1 MVNIVQ
7 RVRVGLI
14 SVLSIVLLQIQ
25 SVAAIDVV
33 PTPPPLAAGPF
44 LITSYSFSGH
54 SLRYVQIYND
64 DSDVA
69 SLDGWKVQ
77 TEWSDG
83 LEGAV
88 GIWQTTELHGLI
100 EPGEH
105 VVVANE
111 EVVPTATFLYT
122 LKDTANEPRLDVIR
136 LIPPQGSGLLK
147 VIATISI
154 KDSGSSMTPRDDT
167 TTPETFYF
175 ARDRSLVTGN
185 YVSSFIASAAQ
196 PEEIENDMLYELP
209 ILSPLQIV
217 ELYPHAADCSPATD
231 GPLCYDYIKL
241 FNASTESVNLSD
253 FRLRSGSVGQS
264 STSSN
269 TAYARGTVPSGS
281 YAVLAQ
287 NLTDSGSF
295 VWIEDVYGLVSYAD
309 STIEYPS
316 ASSREGY
323 AWSYNP
329 ASGKWQWTHYPTPGD
344 QPNSFGVGGAVNA
357 CDGVRLSEIAANY
370 DPQFIE
376 IYNASSKTVD
386 ISGCQLQTNRSET
399 TSYVFAADTKLNV
412 GAYLAIPIA
421 QTELT
426 LTKTTTGTVYLLNS
440 DGSTE
445 IDARS
450 YENLDDATSLALV
463 GGTWQQTFA
472 VTPSSANQYQVYPP
486 CEAGYSR
493 NELTGRCNKD
503 PEPTVLAPCGPGE
516 YRNPETNRCRSIATT
531 TSTLV
536 PCDEGE
542 YRNPETN
549 RCKKIESSESTLQP
563 CAEGYERNPDTN
575 RCRKVLGA
583 STSIP
588 SADFPIEPVADTAKT
603 FTAWW
608 VLGGVL
614 LLGLGYAG
622 WEWRYEIVKSA
633 KRLFGTIKK

>member
-14 SVLSIVLLQIQ
+14 SVLSVVSLLPAPV
-25 SVAAIDVV
+25 SAIDTV
-33 PTPPPLAAGPF
+33 PTTPPPINGPF
-44 LITSYSFSGH
+44 LITAYSFSGH
-54 SLRYVQIYND
+54 SLRYAQIVNND
-64 DSDVA
+64 SSIA
-69 SLDGWKVQ
+69 SLDGWILQ
-77 TEWSDG
+77 AEWAG
-83 LEGAV
+83 
-88 GIWQTTELHGLI
+88 GIWQTTGLAGLV
-100 EPGEH
+100 EPGKH
-105 VVVANE
+105 VVVADE
-111 EVVPTATFLYT
+111 EVVPTATFPFAT
-122 LKDTANEPRLDVIR
+122 SEEAGEPRFETIR
-136 LIPPQGSGLLK
+136 LVPPIGSGFLEST
-147 VIATISI
+147 VAVSI
-154 KDSGSSMTPRDDT
+154 KDTGSSITLRDST
-167 TTPETFYF
+167 TTPETFF
-175 ARDRSLVTGN
+175 FERTRSTSTGN
-185 YVSSFIASAAQ
+185 YSTSSSALVASLVALN
-196 PEEIENDMLYELP
+196 PIPSDPLYVP
-209 ILSPLQIV
+209 APSNPLQIV
-217 ELYPHAADCSPATD
+217 ELYPHAIDCSPATD
-231 GPLCYDYIKL
+231 GPLCYDYIKV
-241 FNASTESVNLSD
+241 FNASLLPVDLSN
-253 FRLRSGSVGQS
+253 FRVRSGNVGQS

-269 TAYARGTVPSGS
+269 TAYPRGTVPSGS
-281 YAVLAQ
+281 YAVVAQ

-295 VWIEDVYGLVSYAD
+295 VWIEDAYGLVSYAD
-309 STIEYPS
+309 SAVEYPS

-329 ASGKWQWTHYPTPGD
+329 ASGKWQWTRYPTPGD
-344 QPNSFGVGGAVNA
+344 QPNSFGVDGTVNS
-357 CDGVRLSEIAANY
+357 CEGVRLSEIAANY
-370 DPQFIE
+370 YPQFIE
-376 IYNASSKTVD
+376 IYNSSSNTVD
-386 ISGCQLQTNRSET
+386 MSGCQLQTNRSET

-463 GGTWQQTFA
+463 GGTWRQTFA
-472 VTPSSANQYQVYPP
+472 VTPSSENQYQAYPP
-486 CEAGYSR
+486 CDAGYSR

-531 TSTLV
+531 TSTLA

-549 RCKKIESSESTLQP
+549 RCKKIESESTLQP
-563 CAEGYERNPDTN
+563 CAEGYERNPETN
-575 RCRKVLGA
+575 RCRKVLGV

-588 SADFPIEPVADTAKT
+588 AADFPVESIADTAKT

-622 WEWRYEIVKSA
+622 WEWRYEIA
-633 KRLFGTIKK
+633 QRWRLLVGRIRPRA